1 MGRLGELE
9 PVPRKSTVEIV
20 SDELRSAIMYG
31 SLEPGAQLGEAEL
44 ASRLG
49 ISRGPLREAMQRLVQ
64 EGLLVSEP
72 HRGLFVITLD
82 EGDVEDVYLARLA
95 IEREACRLIMAR
107 NRGEAVARLTD
118 ALDALVE
125 AAGKRD
131 RVAMSDADQAFHEVL
146 VSSSGSPRLERMAH
160 TLLVETRMCL
170 NALQGG
176 GEPVAAP
183 LLVAPERP
191 DVVVQPLPARP
202 RLVQPLPDPGEQGLG
217 PPLNPVDRLTHG
229 RNLPSPDVPMPRTV
243 IDR

>member
-9 PVPRKSTVEIV
+9 PVPRKSTVELV
-20 SDELRSAIMYG
+20 SDELREAIMYG

-44 ASRLG
+44 AGRLG

-125 AAGKRD
+125 AAQQRD

-170 NALQGG
+170 NALQDTYP
-176 GEPVAAP
+176 EPSD
-183 LLVAPERP
+183 LVEEHR
-191 DVVVQPLPARP
+191 
-202 RLVQPLPDPGEQGLG
+202 RLVDAIGDGEEE
-217 PPLNPVDRLTHG
+217 RLLQLIEEHMTDSIE
-229 RNLPSPDVPMPRTV
+229 RLRAS
-243 IDR
+243 

>member
-1 MGRLGELE
+1 MTKGARGMGRLGELE

-31 SLEPGAQLGEAEL
+31 SLEPGAQLGEADL
-44 ASRLG
+44 AARLG

-95 IEREACRLIMAR
+95 IEREACKLIMAR
-107 NRGEAVARLTD
+107 NRGEAVARLTE
-118 ALDALVE
+118 ALDALVD
-125 AAGKRD
+125 AARQRD
-131 RVAMSDADQAFHEVL
+131 RVAMSDADQAFHEAL

-170 NALQGG
+170 NALQDTYPEPSDLVEEHRRLVDAIGD
-176 GEPVAAP
+176 GEEER
-183 LLVAPERP
+183 LLVLIEEHMTDSIR
-191 DVVVQPLPARP
+191 
-202 RLVQPLPDPGEQGLG
+202 RLCGS
-217 PPLNPVDRLTHG
+217 R
-229 RNLPSPDVPMPRTV
+229 R
-243 IDR
+243 

>member
-9 PVPRKSTVEIV
+9 PVPRKSTVELV

-44 ASRLG
+44 AGRLG

-107 NRGEAVARLTD
+107 NRGEAVARLTE
-118 ALDALVE
+118 ALEALVG
-125 AAGKRD
+125 AARQRD

-170 NALQGG
+170 NALQDTYP
-176 GEPVAAP
+176 EPSD
-183 LLVAPERP
+183 LVEEHR
-191 DVVVQPLPARP
+191 
-202 RLVQPLPDPGEQGLG
+202 RLVDAIGDGEEERLLALIEEHMTDSIQRLRTSQP
-217 PPLNPVDRLTHG
+217 
-229 RNLPSPDVPMPRTV
+229 
-243 IDR
+243 

>member
-170 NALQGG
+170 NALQDTYP
-176 GEPVAAP
+176 EPSE
-183 LLVAPERP
+183 LVEEHR
-191 DVVVQPLPARP
+191 
-202 RLVQPLPDPGEQGLG
+202 RLVDAIGDGEEE
-217 PPLNPVDRLTHG
+217 RLLKLIEEHMTDSIE
-229 RNLPSPDVPMPRTV
+229 RLRAS
-243 IDR
+243 

>member
-9 PVPRKSTVEIV
+9 PVPRKSTVELV

-44 ASRLG
+44 AGRLG

-107 NRGEAVARLTD
+107 NRGEAVARLTE
-118 ALDALVE
+118 ALEALVG
-125 AAGKRD
+125 AARQRD

-170 NALQGG
+170 NALQDTYP
-176 GEPVAAP
+176 EPSD
-183 LLVAPERP
+183 LVEEHR
-191 DVVVQPLPARP
+191 
-202 RLVQPLPDPGEQGLG
+202 RLVDAIGDGEEERLLAFIEEHMTDSIQRLRTSQP
-217 PPLNPVDRLTHG
+217 
-229 RNLPSPDVPMPRTV
+229 
-243 IDR
+243 